1 MPIKVKTPSEW
12 GVIDD
17 VDWVPSTKDF
27 DALKAKVETLSQKV
41 TSFERTLSSVKESVK
56 TAESMIMKH
65 ADSLKAFRRDMLAEL
80 TDGDWKMII
89 DQTVSDA
96 VRTLESTLKGLGGIG
111 ATEISSAVAKQMNDE
126 QDLTAEKAA
135 EEAKKKSS
143 LKKVRSKRMPK
154 TARASSWKGA
164 WKNEWEKAIRQSGKS
179 KVK

>member
-41 TSFERTLSSVKESVK
+41 TSFDRTLSSVKQSVK
-56 TAESMIMKH
+56 AAESMIMKQT
-65 ADSLKAFRRDMLAEL
+65 DSLKAFRRDMLAEL

-96 VRTLESTLKGLGGIG
+96 VRTLEFTLKSLGEVG
-111 ATEISSAVAKQMNDE
+111 ATEISSAVARQMNEDL
-126 QDLTAEKAA
+126 DLTAEKGA
-135 EEAKKKSS
+135 EEAKKRSS

-154 TARASSWKGA
+154 ATRASSWKGA
-164 WKNEWEKAIRQSGKS
+164 WKNEWEKAISKSGKS